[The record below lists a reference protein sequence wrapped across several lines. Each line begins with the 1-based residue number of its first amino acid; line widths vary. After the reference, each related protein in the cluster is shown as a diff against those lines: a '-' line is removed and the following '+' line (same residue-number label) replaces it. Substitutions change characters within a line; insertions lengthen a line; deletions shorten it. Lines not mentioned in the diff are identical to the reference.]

1 MGHKW
6 HKYKLLLDEN
16 LPPRK
21 LFRRLNSRHTLKHIV
36 HDFHEAG
43 LKDPDVYSFASKRN
57 LLIVTFNERDFFP
70 LTNKSQKTGIISI
83 SPNLSTDQID
93 KKLTSL
99 LSRRQPKELYGTF
112 NKLSGEI

>member
-16 LPPRK
+16 LPPRT

-36 HDFHEAG
+36 HDFHQSG
-43 LKDPDVYSFASKRN
+43 LKDPDVYTFAIKRN
-57 LLIVTFNERDFFP
+57 LLIVTFNEKDFFP
-70 LTNKSQKTGIISI
+70 LTDKSKKSGIISV

-99 LSRRQPKELYGTF
+99 LSRHIPNELYGKF
-112 NKLSGEI
+112 HKLSHET